1 MYGDLWILSLGKVHG
16 DMVSKHQK
24 THFWLSYNLKGG
36 LFSSSKYRVDM
47 SCTKSGISVWVGAKG
62 KKSTSE
68 KKQERKAAKTLSAI
82 LLAFIITWT
91 PYSVLT
97 VVNAILGKE
106 LAEQLI
112 PQVK

>member
-1 MYGDLWILSLGKVHG
+1 MGSRRIALYNT
-16 DMVSKHQK
+16 VSNHQK
-24 THFWLSYNLKGG
+24 RTFDCRIIWRVG
-36 LFSSSKYRVDM
+36 FFPSSKSLVDM

-112 PQVK
+112 PQVEQRTVF

>member
-1 MYGDLWILSLGKVHG
+1 
-16 DMVSKHQK
+16 
-24 THFWLSYNLKGG
+24 
-36 LFSSSKYRVDM
+36 M

-112 PQVK
+112 PQVEQRTVF